1 MKILDFPH
9 ASQTYEYDCGP
20 TVLQGI
26 LTYYGA
32 EVRKEKIFKWAR
44 TNTRHGTLTK
54 GMLKV
59 LDRFSVEYESRLMT
73 IGDIKEYIDK
83 DIPVILLLQAWNE
96 KDQLYTDRFDD
107 SHWVTAIGYN
117 EDTILFEDPYA
128 FARVYLKQSELVKR
142 WHGREGRKRI
152 LQHGIAV
159 YGKDPA
165 YQSQRV
171 IHMD

>member
-1 MKILDFPH
+1 MKLLDFPH

-44 TNTRHGTLTK
+44 TSTRKGTLTK

-59 LDRFSVEYESRLMT
+59 LDRFSLKYDSRAMT
-73 IGDIKEYIDK
+73 IKEIKEYLDK
-83 DIPVILLLQAWNE
+83 DIPVILLLQAWE
-96 KDQLYTDRFDD
+96 DKVKDYSDHFED
-107 SHWVTAIGYN
+107 SHWVAAIGYN
-117 EDTILFEDPYA
+117 KETILFEDPYA
-128 FARVYLKQSELVKR
+128 FARVYLKQSELIQR
-142 WHGREGRKRI
+142 WHGREGRLRI
-152 LQHGIAV
+152 MQHGIAV
-159 YGKDPA
+159 YGQTPA